1 MYKSEET
8 MSPQKENEDF
18 YSLFL
23 QEKPR
28 KILVYLKKE
37 NKQLYI
43 AMISKNVNATYA
55 HTFNVLKRL
64 ENLNLVSFKESG
76 RIKLVK
82 LTELGEEVAKVI
94 LNLMDLLKLGKME
107 NELTKVY
114 ESEIKGKLREQM
126 DKEQIAKQINRL
138 KTEIIELS
146 KDNQLNVV
154 VTAKKL
160 LKRMDDILAEV
171 FGFPPG

>member
-1 MYKSEET
+1 
-8 MSPQKENEDF
+8 
-18 YSLFL
+18 
-23 QEKPR
+23 
-28 KILVYLKKE
+28 
-37 NKQLYI
+37 
-43 AMISKNVNATYA
+43 
-55 HTFNVLKRL
+55 
-64 ENLNLVSFKESG
+64 
-76 RIKLVK
+76 
-82 LTELGEEVAKVI
+82 
-94 LNLMDLLKLGKME
+94 MDLLKLGKME